1 MVKLKLNQNQDDLR
15 LNTKES
21 KLVFS
26 DGCARLNLASLVSS
40 ALMNASIPS
49 REK

>member
-15 LNTKES
+15 LNAKES

>member
-21 KLVFS
+21 NLAFS

-40 ALMNASIPS
+40 VLMNASIPS

>member
-1 MVKLKLNQNQDDLR
+1 MVEIKLNQNQDDLR
-15 LNTKES
+15 PNTKES
-21 KLVFS
+21 KLIFS